1 MLNLQIFP
9 AARPTSNIV
18 AIDEVPTLGDTHTP
32 GSTRTTAL
40 QPASVATGPPLSA
53 TGDQSMSASLQRPAP
68 ESTGASSTSSPATP
82 GRAQLC
88 MAHKT
93 NSPPSMMKLAK
104 KQYRPSPVSQSPK
117 TVIKCHAKPK
127 SQLPSRLPSCPTN
140 PRFQAFSWGPFTIY
154 HGGERA
160 PYRVRDTRK
169 GMNTRLFQTWNN
181 VINYMDG
188 S

>member
-1 MLNLQIFP
+1 M
-9 AARPTSNIV
+9 
-18 AIDEVPTLGDTHTP
+18 PTLGDTHTP

-53 TGDQSMSASLQRPAP
+53 TGDESMSASLQRPAP
-68 ESTGASSTSSPATP
+68 ESTGARSSSSPATP
-82 GRAQLC
+82 GRSPLSPLPKA
-88 MAHKT
+88 ASR
-93 NSPPSMMKLAK
+93 SPPSVLKLAK
-104 KQYRPSPVSQSPK
+104 QHYGLSPVSPSPK

-181 VINYMDG
+181 VINYMNR

>member
-1 MLNLQIFP
+1 M
-9 AARPTSNIV
+9 PTG
-18 AIDEVPTLGDTHTP
+18 GDNHTP

-53 TGDQSMSASLQRPAP
+53 TGDESMSASLQRPAP
-68 ESTGASSTSSPATP
+68 ESTGARSSSSPATP
-82 GRAQLC
+82 GRAPLSPLPK
-88 MAHKT
+88 AASR
-93 NSPPSMMKLAK
+93 SPPSMMKLAMEH
-104 KQYRPSPVSQSPK
+104 YRVSPASPSPK
-117 TVIKCHAKPK
+117 TVIKVYAAKPK

-140 PRFQAFSWGPFTIY
+140 PRFQAFSWGPFMIY

-169 GMNTRLFQTWNN
+169 GMNTKLFQTWNN
-181 VINYMDG
+181 VINYMNR